1 MLTVGFDLDMT
12 LVDSGPGIRASMGAL
27 AEETGTPIDVD
38 VVLGRLG
45 PKLEWEIAQWFP
57 PAEIEAM
64 SARYRELYWDR
75 CVGEGTILLPGA
87 RAAVDAV
94 HASGGHVIVVTAKS
108 ESLALRCLDSVRL
121 DADAVVGHV
130 YGEEKRDA
138 LLEHTAGIYVGDTV
152 TDIESAMGAS
162 AIAVGV
168 TTGPDS
174 ARALLS
180 AGADVVFDTLDEFP
194 GWLTTIS

>member
-1 MLTVGFDLDMT
+1 
-12 LVDSGPGIRASMGAL
+12 
-27 AEETGTPIDVD
+27 
-38 VVLGRLG
+38 
-45 PKLEWEIAQWFP
+45 
-57 PAEIEAM
+57 
-64 SARYRELYWDR
+64 
-75 CVGEGTILLPGA
+75 
-87 RAAVDAV
+87 V